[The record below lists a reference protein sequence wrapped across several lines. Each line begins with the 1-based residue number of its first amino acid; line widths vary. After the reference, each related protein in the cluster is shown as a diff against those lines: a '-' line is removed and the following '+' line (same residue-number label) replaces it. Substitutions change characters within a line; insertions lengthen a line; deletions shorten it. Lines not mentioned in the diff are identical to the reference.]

1 MIKNKKIAIIGGGNL
16 GSSVVYGLLKKNINP
31 ENIIITR
38 RKIELL
44 NDLKS
49 KGVTVSNNNIDAIKN
64 SEIIIIAVK
73 PYNLETILLEIKDE
87 LNSEK
92 HLLISLVSKVS
103 IDEIKT
109 TIGKKI
115 SIFRVA
121 PNTAIAVNESMT
133 CISQQFANQKEIELV
148 NLLFGMLG
156 KTLFISEEMSDA
168 STVLAACGTAFAMRF
183 IRAMVQGGIE
193 IGFSSQNASL
203 IAMQTVK
210 GAADLLLQNKNH
222 PEFEI
227 DRVTTPKGY
236 TITGLNEM
244 EHNGFSSSLIKGILT
259 SYNKILSEKKS

>member
-1 MIKNKKIAIIGGGNL
+1 MIGNKKIAIIGGGNL
-16 GSSVVYGLLKKNINP
+16 GSSVAYGLLKKNIKP
-31 ENIIITR
+31 ENLIITR

-44 NDLKS
+44 NDLKN
-49 KGVTVSNNNIDAIKN
+49 KGVNVIDNNIEAVRK

-73 PYNLETILLEIKDE
+73 PYNFENILLEIKDE

-92 HLLISLVSKVS
+92 HLIISLVSKVS
-103 IDEIKT
+103 IDDIKS
-109 TIGKKI
+109 TIDKKI
-115 SIFRVA
+115 SIFRAA

-133 CISQQFANQKEIELV
+133 CISQQFANQEQIDIVEY
-148 NLLFGMLG
+148 LFNMLG
-156 KTLFISEEMSDA
+156 ETLLINEEMSNA

-210 GAADLLLQNKNH
+210 GAADLLLQNKTH

-236 TITGLNEM
+236 TISGLNEM

-259 SYNKILSEKKS
+259 SYNKIISEEK